1 MDSGDREI
9 DRFTY
14 TITDLSS
21 DDSAEMVIEV
31 TGINDAPVLAAITAG
46 TIADQTNSSA
56 LTSSNITG
64 QLSATDADASAVLSY
79 GINGNSGSTAS
90 GSYGTLSINRS
101 TGAYEYIPTTAV
113 IEALNQ
119 GESVSDSFELFVSD
133 GSLTA
138 MRSFQ
143 VNITGAND
151 SVGGGRGGSGGGHRA
166 SSSSQNNINPAP
178 PLSTPSE
185 LVRNNDDTGFR
196 VTGESGVWVQLDVLR
211 NNSDWQN
218 SLQIVNADGE
228 AMGSIGA
235 TRDSTNMGQTELF
248 LSGGSEIK
256 FHQSSHNQKLVQ
268 SPDLQIDSQLDNSF
282 MLHLEDTDNQERDYD
297 DLSLKITTSQQSQ
310 NINAFKLASEQDHVN
325 DSILNM
331 TDLNP
336 GATKLRLTLKSDCG
350 DTNRVAF
357 VKLTADDVNGFTVGG
372 IASSNENAFEAAVR
386 DSLINP
392 DNTEI
397 LMSGDKTTQIDWIFN
412 QGDEGFYAPVFINQE
427 TDRLFT
433 FGITNTTDKQGSIKN
448 LGSNFFGYEDTISSP
463 SSDWDFNDI
472 TMLVEMI

>member
-1 MDSGDREI
+1 
-9 DRFTY
+9 
-14 TITDLSS
+14 
-21 DDSAEMVIEV
+21 
-31 TGINDAPVLAAITAG
+31 
-46 TIADQTNSSA
+46 
-56 LTSSNITG
+56 
-64 QLSATDADASAVLSY
+64 
-79 GINGNSGSTAS
+79 
-90 GSYGTLSINRS
+90 
-101 TGAYEYIPTTAV
+101 
-113 IEALNQ
+113 
-119 GESVSDSFELFVSD
+119 
-133 GSLTA
+133 
-138 MRSFQ
+138 
-143 VNITGAND
+143 
-151 SVGGGRGGSGGGHRA
+151 
-166 SSSSQNNINPAP
+166 
-178 PLSTPSE
+178 
-185 LVRNNDDTGFR
+185 
-196 VTGESGVWVQLDVLR
+196 
-211 NNSDWQN
+211 
-218 SLQIVNADGE
+218 
-228 AMGSIGA
+228 MGSIGA

-256 FHQSSHNQKLVQ
+256 FHQSSHNQKLIQ

-336 GATKLRLTLKSDCG
+336 GTTKLRLTLKSDCG

-397 LMSGDKTTQIDWIFN
+397 LMSGDKTTQIDWTFN
-412 QGDEGFYAPVFINQE
+412 QADEGFYAPVFINQE

-433 FGITNTTDKQGSIKN
+433 FGITNTADNQGSIKN
-448 LGSNFFGYEDTISSP
+448 LGSNFFGYEDKISSP